1 MSILS
6 LLECSAYAIRLWE
19 RLLRPGLICARGS
32 GSMTMLSGSL
42 SEAATLEK
50 RIG

>member
-1 MSILS
+1 MPLM
-6 LLECSAYAIRLWE
+6 E
-19 RLLRPGLICARGS
+19 RLLWPGLICARGS

-42 SEAATLEK
+42 SGAATLEN